1 MDSLEV
7 ENRSLKKDIRQLEEQ
22 LGRKRPPSAGDTS
35 STYSQLLRRENEQ
48 LKQEVRGLRERVTT
62 LAHEL
67 EQSASGPRQARTSAT
82 RSDTEVQ
89 VLREKEREL
98 RALL

>member
-35 STYSQLLRRENEQ
+35 STASQLLRRENE
-48 LKQEVRGLRERVTT
+48 
-62 LAHEL
+62 
-67 EQSASGPRQARTSAT
+67 
-82 RSDTEVQ
+82 
-89 VLREKEREL
+89 
-98 RALL
+98 